1 VAFWRNSTYS
11 EIFFAW
17 KPMVLLWL
25 SSNQNDVSSLE
36 WLIVALI
43 PFYCSYSVLKHCA
56 LRLLVRYRSLFGC
69 PAVLV
74 SCLHS
79 MFAMLTISCKH
90 YCLYCSLAH
99 IFVALILFARS
110 ILSCPWPVLVL
121 SRLKTRLIHRD
132 MCGPKGPKYAWHMR
146 SKAPCWMKKYPAVA
160 GYSWK

>member
-110 ILSCPWPVLVL
+110 ILSCPWPVLDLSSSCLVWRLDWYIVTCVDLKVL
-121 SRLKTRLIHRD
+121 NMPDIWGAKLLV
-132 MCGPKGPKYAWHMR
+132 G
-146 SKAPCWMKKYPAVA
+146 
-160 GYSWK
+160 WKNIPL